1 MKVNKILLVII
12 GILAL
17 ISLVKSEETQTPE
30 DPKLTIDEVAKLEEM
45 MKNGTFTNENAQ
57 DAKDE
62 TEEQIRETMKQ
73 MGLDKAETISRET
86 FREFFSKLILQGEEV
101 PQDEKEIFDKLIVR
115 VAEKAPETFPTKDI
129 SKYVEM
135 QEITNILNE
144 IMAESGI
151 DPKAAMDQF
160 GDMMG
165 EEGEGEGE
173 PEAESYVNEEH
184 EGHDH
189 DGHDHEG
196 HEHEE
201 KKGDL

>member
-1 MKVNKILLVII
+1 MKVNKILLVVI

-115 VAEKAPETFPTKDI
+115 VAEKAPESVPTKDI

-160 GDMMG
+160 GDVMG

-173 PEAESYVNEEH
+173 GEA
-184 EGHDH
+184 HDH
-189 DGHDHEG
+189 DDHEGHDHEG
-196 HEHEE
+196 HDHEE

>member
-173 PEAESYVNEEH
+173 GEAHDHEDH

-189 DGHDHEG
+189 EGHDHEG

>member
-45 MKNGTFTNENAQ
+45 MKNGTFTDENAQ

-86 FREFFSKLILQGEEV
+86 FREFFSKLILQGEDV

-173 PEAESYVNEEH
+173 GEGEA
-184 EGHDH
+184 HDH
-189 DGHDHEG
+189 DDHEGHDHEG
-196 HEHEE
+196 HDHEE

>member
-1 MKVNKILLVII
+1 MKVNKILLVVI

-160 GDMMG
+160 GDVMG

-173 PEAESYVNEEH
+173 GEA
-184 EGHDH
+184 HDH
-189 DGHDHEG
+189 DDHEGHDHEG
-196 HEHEE
+196 HDHEE

>member
-1 MKVNKILLVII
+1 MKVNRILLVIL
-12 GILAL
+12 GFLAI
-17 ISLVKSEETQTPE
+17 ISMTQAEETKTPE
-30 DPKLTIDEVAKLEEM
+30 APEEPKLTMEELANLEEM
-45 MKNGTFTNENAQ
+45 MKNGTFTGDAQ
-57 DAKDE
+57 ESKDE

-73 MGLDKAETISRET
+73 MGLDKAETITRET

-115 VAEKAPETFPTKDI
+115 VADKAPESFPTKDI

-160 GDMMG
+160 GNMG
-165 EEGEGEGE
+165 EEGEGEE
-173 PEAESYVNEEH
+173 EESHEGHDHEDH

-189 DGHDHEG
+189 DHSDHSEA
-196 HEHEE
+196 EE

>member
-45 MKNGTFTNENAQ
+45 MNNGTFTNENAQ

-173 PEAESYVNEEH
+173 GEAESYVNEEH

-189 DGHDHEG
+189 EGHD
-196 HEHEE
+196 HEE

>member
-45 MKNGTFTNENAQ
+45 MKNGTFTDENAQ

-173 PEAESYVNEEH
+173 GEAHDHEDH

-189 DGHDHEG
+189 EGHDHEG

>member
-101 PQDEKEIFDKLIVR
+101 PQDEKDIFDKLIVR

-173 PEAESYVNEEH
+173 GEGEA
-184 EGHDH
+184 HDH
-189 DGHDHEG
+189 EDHEGHDHEG
-196 HEHEE
+196 HDHEE

>member
-45 MKNGTFTNENAQ
+45 MKNGTFTDENAQ

-101 PQDEKEIFDKLIVR
+101 PQDEKDIFDKLIVR

-173 PEAESYVNEEH
+173 GEAHDHEDH

-189 DGHDHEG
+189 EGHDHEG

>member
-173 PEAESYVNEEH
+173 VEGEA
-184 EGHDH
+184 HDH
-189 DGHDHEG
+189 EDHEGHDHEG
-196 HEHEE
+196 HDHEE

>member
-45 MKNGTFTNENAQ
+45 MKNGTFTDENAQ

-173 PEAESYVNEEH
+173 GEAESYVNEEH

-189 DGHDHEG
+189 EGHD
-196 HEHEE
+196 HEE